1 MFPVIGQTR
10 YSRDFGD
17 PRVNGSHQG
26 TDIMSPRR
34 SAVVAAEAGRVEWWT
49 TSARAGCMLYL
60 YGASG
65 TTYLY
70 IHLNNDATLRND
82 NRGGCVRGIA
92 YTVADGARV
101 ATGAQ
106 IAWSGDSGDA
116 DGNPH
121 TQFEVHPRDGAA
133 VDPFPYLEAA
143 ERLLVPG
150 TVGARATVGLRGRL
164 VAAGA
169 GGIELVASW
178 VRWWPGGRWLAIDPK
193 PVELAVPEGADVD
206 ASLFEAIRA
215 PERRSLSSR
224 GGIELQVV
232 TVPGAT
238 SAEML
243 RAAPRTLVA
252 ARVRVR

>member
-1 MFPVIGQTR
+1 MRRHRTTARGALLLLILALGTGTAAASPRPGPGQTPPPGPARTPIVFPVIGQTR
-10 YSRDFGD
+10 YIRDFGD

-34 SAVVAAEAGRVEWWT
+34 SAVVAAEPGRVEWWT

-70 IHLNNDATLRND
+70 IHLNNDVTLAND
-82 NRGGCVRGIA
+82 NRGRCARGVA

-101 ATGAQ
+101 AAGAQ

-133 VDPFPYLEAA
+133 VDPYPYLQAA
-143 ERLLVPG
+143 ARLRVPRTPSAQATQRER
-150 TVGARATVGLRGRL
+150 
-164 VAAGA
+164 AG
-169 GGIELVASW
+169 S
-178 VRWWPGGRWLAIDPK
+178 
-193 PVELAVPEGADVD
+193 
-206 ASLFEAIRA
+206 
-215 PERRSLSSR
+215 RRSRSS
-224 GGIELQVV
+224 
-232 TVPGAT
+232 
-238 SAEML
+238 
-243 RAAPRTLVA
+243 APRG
-252 ARVRVR
+252 